1 MKKRTLFFCIL
12 VSIFA
17 ALFLSCKVDVA
28 DKSLLLKPD
37 IDVTSKQVTLIVHK
51 ISNDTSYI
59 NVYRETIDDT
69 QEINP
74 MYNIGMIYPKAVGSD
89 EQTYRFIDKLVNVDS
104 TYRYRARY
112 FDADGYHYT
121 EWSNTIT
128 IETDFEEAYAKTATL
143 SYKAS
148 DTIGFT
154 FDEINYTLKLNGAL
168 TVPAIRSFNTYQPML
183 IVSNGLASQ
192 VFKISP
198 ETLTQREP
206 ISLKDR
212 LPTEFMDRTIYII
225 GVLAQDTE
233 YVNPE
238 AAAAE
243 RIIKNIHWTA
253 PTNIK
258 VNGYSDNALL
268 IPSSTANTGLD
279 YTSSVK

>member
-28 DKSLLLKPD
+28 DKNLLLKPD

-128 IETDFEEAYAKTATL
+128 IETDFEEAYAKTTTL

-212 LPTEFMDRTIYII
+212 LPTEFMDKTIII
-225 GVLAQDTE
+225 MGVLAQDTE

-238 AAAAE
+238 AAAAD

-258 VNGYSDNALL
+258 VNGYSDNALF